1 MSVANGF
8 KVLCSVGLLSAFLI
22 RVVDV
27 AIAETELNCS
37 RFDSGYLGSYGKELV
52 EQMHGCAEQG
62 HVKAIHKIG
71 KIYIE
76 FNVSEQ
82 NVKEALRFYENALQ
96 AGDIAAAGAL
106 AQFYYSHARTPDAM
120 AKAAGYAKQA
130 YEAGEPVGAFVYAQ
144 MHLYGKGVPE
154 NIAEGMK
161 IMRALSSR
169 GNFDAKNFLEKMEA
183 ITAGRPHVP
192 SPESDLPIKASP
204 PEYSGKAANRNIC
217 GYGTVEFNL
226 DEKGAPYDIRL
237 VESYPDG
244 IFDASAQKAAKK
256 IRFAP
261 AKDVGGRDP
270 AMRPSYTFNYVIAHG
285 CSRK

>member
-1 MSVANGF
+1 MSVVNGF
-8 KVLCSVGLLSAFLI
+8 KVLCSVLGLLTVFL
-22 RVVDV
+22 VGE
-27 AIAETELNCS
+27 AIAEEKLNCP
-37 RFDSGYLGSYGKELV
+37 RFDGGYLGSYGKELV
-52 EQMHGCAEQG
+52 EQMHACAEQG
-62 HVKAIHKIG
+62 HIKAIHKLG

-76 FNVSEQ
+76 YDGSEQ
-82 NVKEALRFYENALQ
+82 KVKEALRFYEDALQ
-96 AGDIAAAGAL
+96 AGDISAAGAL
-106 AQFYYSHARTPDAM
+106 AQLYYSRAGNSGEM
-120 AKAAGYAKQA
+120 MKAVDYAKQA
-130 YEAGEPVGAFVYAQ
+130 YEAGEPVGTFVYAQ

-161 IMRALSSR
+161 IMRTLSSR

-183 ITAGRPHVP
+183 IAAGRPHVP
-192 SPESDLPIKASP
+192 SPGSDLPIKVSP
-204 PEYSGKAANRNIC
+204 PEYPSKAANRNIC

-226 DEKGAPYDIRL
+226 DEKGTPYDIRL

-270 AMRPSYTFNYVIAHG
+270 AVRPSYTFNYVIAHG